1 MKKIKFILLGLLSLF
16 VFAGCS
22 DGSEKGTG
30 EQADPTNE
38 KAKQVYENFIGTAWK
53 CNANGAGQFFP
64 EKLVFEKDSITFDN
78 KRYSLNQNDLKI
90 RKNHY
95 YSEKLVFLIDD
106 TEYGFYDSKNE
117 YLNTNAPSTK
127 ITLFCENTDYIALY
141 QRDSSSD
148 NNGGEGNVSV
158 ADGTYSF
165 TASGSSQTDGSF
177 SLSDGTWTYSGSK
190 QNMAAKSGTY
200 TADGSKITVKW
211 TMTGGTEVSETFTV
225 SVDGST
231 ATWTLS
237 DGVNSTFF
245 NMLFG
250 VAAQT
255 ELIFKYTE

>member
-1 MKKIKFILLGLLSLF
+1 M
-16 VFAGCS
+16 
-22 DGSEKGTG
+22 
-30 EQADPTNE
+30 
-38 KAKQVYENFIGTAWK
+38 
-53 CNANGAGQFFP
+53 NGDRQFFP

-78 KRYSLNQNDLKI
+78 NRYSLNQDDLKI
-90 RKNHY
+90 KTPLGY
-95 YSEKLVFLIDD
+95 EIDYLVFLIGD
-106 TEYGFYDSKNE
+106 TEYEFRDEKDHFNS
-117 YLNTNAPSTK
+117 NAPSTG
-127 ITLFCENTDYIALY
+127 ISLSCESTVYRADY

-165 TASGSSQTDGSF
+165 TASSGSQTDGSF

-200 TADGSKITVKW
+200 TAAGSTITVKW
-211 TMTGGTEVSETFTV
+211 TVTDGIEISETFTV

-237 DGVNSTFF
+237 DGVNSMFF

-255 ELIFKYTE
+255 ELTFTKSE